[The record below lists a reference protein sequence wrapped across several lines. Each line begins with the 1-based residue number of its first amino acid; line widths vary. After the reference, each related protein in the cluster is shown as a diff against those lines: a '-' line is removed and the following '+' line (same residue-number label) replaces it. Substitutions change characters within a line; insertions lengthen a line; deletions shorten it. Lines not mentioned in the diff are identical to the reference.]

1 MQFYFYSNEIFSAW
15 IFRLSYQAKKISE
28 IHQYWPRWISNF
40 YKFVFLKQYVDL
52 FILFCFLAFEI
63 VDCFM
68 ASTHQ
73 NWHLISTSFFFVL
86 RLVMHLNTCKI
97 FFFYFFFPY
106 LKKSISTHIFICI
119 TQTPDNSILK
129 NILNIERSLVLIK
142 SVLGGT
148 IKKKEFY
155 LPFQ

>member
-97 FFFYFFFPY
+97 FFFYFFF
-106 LKKSISTHIFICI
+106 LILRNLFLLIFLSALLRRLTTLFWKIFW
-119 TQTPDNSILK
+119 ILS
-129 NILNIERSLVLIK
+129 EV
-142 SVLGGT
+142 
-148 IKKKEFY
+148 
-155 LPFQ
+155 